1 MSTPIHIS
9 LEEVQ
14 AKLPEIVHG
23 LGEGDEVVIM
33 EGKQT
38 VARLNANFME
48 RELATNDF
56 SILPISPRHT
66 AILTELP
73 FDHRDPFDRL
83 LVAQAICEK
92 IPLVS
97 ADPGLD
103 AHAMTRLW

>member
-38 VARLNANFME
+38 VARLIGPSPAK
-48 RELATNDF
+48 RGPRKPGSARGKLTLLAEDNDYLKDF
-56 SILPISPRHT
+56 EYYLP
-66 AILTELP
+66 
-73 FDHRDPFDRL
+73 
-83 LVAQAICEK
+83 
-92 IPLVS
+92 
-97 ADPGLD
+97 
-103 AHAMTRLW
+103 